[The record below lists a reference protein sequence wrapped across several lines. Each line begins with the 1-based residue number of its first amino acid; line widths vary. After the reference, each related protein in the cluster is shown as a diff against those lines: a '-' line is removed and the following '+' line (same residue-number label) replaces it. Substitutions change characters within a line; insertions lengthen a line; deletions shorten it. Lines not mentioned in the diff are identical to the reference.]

1 MAIKTDELQRASAPK
16 STDTLLMAS
25 CTDTD
30 ASGTAQL
37 SLADLG
43 RFLTEQDNA
52 VRTALYDK
60 ADVSAQRTVEAVR
73 TSTRDVTV
81 PAEGLAAFINSLPRL
96 LSDHYGITV
105 SSGAVHPTLKFQGFY
120 GPGSIWLTADGDV
133 TLEDGAPIERSSA
146 YIRLIGLKVRLRE
159 PNWTSALVYAE
170 DAPNVSLES
179 LDIDGESTQGQYGV
193 SAVLS
198 KVVIVNSTISNVGVA
213 VRASGSSVVSAN
225 GVTGSGNKVG
235 GRVYRG
241 GVLLLSE
248 GTPDLLGGA
257 SNSKTGG
264 IIVKSDGTLL

>member
-1 MAIKTDELQRASAPK
+1 M
-16 STDTLLMAS
+16 
-25 CTDTD
+25 
-30 ASGTAQL
+30 
-37 SLADLG
+37 
-43 RFLTEQDNA
+43 
-52 VRTALYDK
+52 
-60 ADVSAQRTVEAVR
+60 
-73 TSTRDVTV
+73 
-81 PAEGLAAFINSLPRL
+81 
-96 LSDHYGITV
+96 
-105 SSGAVHPTLKFQGFY
+105 
-120 GPGSIWLTADGDV
+120 
-133 TLEDGAPIERSSA
+133 
-146 YIRLIGLKVRLRE
+146 RE

>member
-1 MAIKTDELQRASAPK
+1 M
-16 STDTLLMAS
+16 
-25 CTDTD
+25 
-30 ASGTAQL
+30 
-37 SLADLG
+37 
-43 RFLTEQDNA
+43 
-52 VRTALYDK
+52 
-60 ADVSAQRTVEAVR
+60 
-73 TSTRDVTV
+73 
-81 PAEGLAAFINSLPRL
+81 AAFINSLPRL

-133 TLEDGAPIERSSA
+133 TLEDGASIERSSA

-179 LDIDGESTQGQYGV
+179 LDIDGE
-193 SAVLS
+193 S